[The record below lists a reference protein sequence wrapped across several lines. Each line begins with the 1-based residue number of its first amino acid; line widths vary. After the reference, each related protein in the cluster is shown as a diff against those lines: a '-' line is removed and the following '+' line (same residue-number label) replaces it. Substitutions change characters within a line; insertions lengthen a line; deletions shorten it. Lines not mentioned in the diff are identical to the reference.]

1 MLTFDDGYR
10 DNVTCALP
18 ILERHDAP
26 FTIFVPTGPPTRT
39 LYSWWLGLRALLR
52 VRDTVTIEAMDRRF
66 DCPDLASK
74 TAALAKAT
82 RWVHFDLRRAQMLA
96 PTFATAGNHIF
107 CKILPSQ

>member
-52 VRDTVTIEAMDRRF
+52 MRDTVTIEAMDRRF

-107 CKILPSQ
+107 WTILPSQ